1 MDRDKNKNLFLIS
14 VIVFLVICILLYFSR
29 RVAAPFFIAFALAY
43 LMDPLVDKMA
53 RKGVSRSVSVLF
65 LMVAFFLL
73 LVVACILFIPILSTQ
88 TDNLMQNIPV
98 YIGIFQDWI
107 RPLLDMVKG
116 LDPEKVEEI
125 LNEVLSRFGELPM
138 KALQFSGKLLWG
150 SISNLFNIIL
160 MIANL
165 VIIPVVMFYLLRDFD
180 SINKRLL
187 ALIPPRLQEKTRELV
202 LEIDQVLSS
211 FVRGQLVVV
220 ALMGLM
226 YAFGLFLCDT
236 PMSLSLGLMA
246 GLVNLVPYLGLV
258 LGFVPAAILTFMHTQ
273 EWLAVLGV
281 AGVFAFVQ
289 GIEGMIITPRIVGE
303 NIGLHPVA
311 VIFAVLLG
319 GELFGLVGMLLG
331 VPIVAILNVLFSRSI
346 FQYKNSPFYSDS

>member
-1 MDRDKNKNLFLIS
+1 MNQDKNKNLFLIS
-14 VIVFLVICILLYFSR
+14 LVLLAVICILLYFSR
-29 RVAAPFFIAFALAY
+29 RVVAPFFIAFALAY

-53 RKGVSRSVSVLF
+53 SKGASRTGSVLF
-65 LMVAFFLL
+65 LMLAFFFVLVIAGLL
-73 LVVACILFIPILSTQ
+73 LVPIISMQ
-88 TDNLMQNIPV
+88 TENLVQNIPV

-107 RPLLDMVKG
+107 RPLLEMVRG
-116 LDPEKVEEI
+116 LDPVKVEEI
-125 LNEVLSRFGELPM
+125 LNEGLSRFGELPM

-180 SINKRLL
+180 SINERLL
-187 ALIPPRLQEKTRELV
+187 ALVPPRFQEKTRETV
-202 LEIDQVLSS
+202 LEIDKVLSS
-211 FVRGQLVVV
+211 FVRGQLMVV
-220 ALMGLM
+220 ALMGVM

-236 PMSLSLGLMA
+236 PMSLALGLMA

-258 LGFVPAAILTFMHTQ
+258 LGFAPAAILTFMHTQ
-273 EWLAVLGV
+273 EWLPVLGV

-289 GIEGMIITPRIVGE
+289 AMEGMVITPRVVGE

-319 GELFGLVGMLLG
+319 GELFGLVGMILG
-331 VPIVAILNVLFSRSI
+331 VPAVAVLNVLFSRGI
-346 FQYKNSPFYSDS
+346 LQYKKSPYYSDS

>member
-1 MDRDKNKNLFLIS
+1 
-14 VIVFLVICILLYFSR
+14 
-29 RVAAPFFIAFALAY
+29 
-43 LMDPLVDKMA
+43 
-53 RKGVSRSVSVLF
+53 
-65 LMVAFFLL
+65 
-73 LVVACILFIPILSTQ
+73 
-88 TDNLMQNIPV
+88 
-98 YIGIFQDWI
+98 
-107 RPLLDMVKG
+107 
-116 LDPEKVEEI
+116 
-125 LNEVLSRFGELPM
+125 M

>member
-1 MDRDKNKNLFLIS
+1 MDKNKNLILIS
-14 VIVFLVICILLYFSR
+14 LIVFIVICILLYFSR
-29 RVAAPFFIAFALAY
+29 RVVTPFFIAFAFAY
-43 LMDPLVDKMA
+43 LVDPLVDKMVD
-53 RKGVSRSVSVLF
+53 KGVSRTGSVMF
-65 LMVAFFLL
+65 LMGAFFLL
-73 LVVACILFIPILSTQ
+73 LVLACILFVPILSAQ
-88 TDNLMQNIPV
+88 TENLMQNIPV

-107 RPLLDMVKG
+107 RPFLDMVKG

-150 SISNLFNIIL
+150 SISNLFNIVL
-160 MIANL
+160 MFANL
-165 VIIPVVMFYLLRDFD
+165 VIVPVVMFYLLRDFD
-180 SINKRLL
+180 SINNRLL
-187 ALIPPRLQEKTRELV
+187 ALIPPRLHEKTRGLI

-220 ALMGLM
+220 GLMGLM

-258 LGFVPAAILTFMHTQ
+258 LGFVPAPILTFMHTQ

>member
-43 LMDPLVDKMA
+43 LMDPLVDKMV
-53 RKGVSRSVSVLF
+53 RKGVSRTGSVLF
-65 LMVAFFLL
+65 LMGTFFLL
-73 LVVACILFIPILSTQ
+73 LVVACILFVPILSTQ
-88 TDNLMQNIPV
+88 TENLMQNIPI

-165 VIIPVVMFYLLRDFD
+165 VIIPVVMFFLLRDFD